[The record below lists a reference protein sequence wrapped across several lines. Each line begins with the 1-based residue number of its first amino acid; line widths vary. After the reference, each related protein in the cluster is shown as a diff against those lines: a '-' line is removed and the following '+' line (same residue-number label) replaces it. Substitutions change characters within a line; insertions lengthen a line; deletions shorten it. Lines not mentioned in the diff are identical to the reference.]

1 LIENRIEE
9 TKDKSALSFFVFGAA
24 VFLSSDLVETVSSR
38 ISSSSSSSRF
48 KATTTHD
55 DAFVCA
61 RFFLSLSL
69 MCFIQISR

>member
-38 ISSSSSSSRF
+38 ISSSSSRF

-61 RFFLSLSL
+61 RFSLSL
-69 MCFIQISR
+69 